1 VTGPGREPTRW
12 PLADGRDL
20 LFFALPGRPPAPVA
34 DRRPLPDRGNR
45 QSELRFD
52 QQTGQWVIIAALRQD
67 RTYKPPPDQCPL
79 CPGPSGQTSEI
90 PAPAYDVV
98 VFENRFPSLSGA
110 GTQPFGLPDTTA
122 DAFVSAPGH
131 GRCEVIC
138 FSSDHTGSFA
148 GLELPHARLVV
159 DAWRNRTADL
169 MARPGICQVF
179 CFENRG
185 EEIGVT
191 LTHPHGQIYGYPY
204 LPPRAAVMLAEAT
217 AYKHRTGRNLFADIL
232 AREVAEGARVVAQTE
247 LFTAF
252 VPFAARWPV
261 EVHIYPNRF
270 VHNLIDLTD
279 LELTDFAQIYLDVLR
294 RFDRLYPTPLPYISA
309 LHQYADTHEQR
320 EGYFHVELM
329 SIRRSATKLKFLAG
343 SESAMDAFIS
353 DVMPESVAERLREV

>member
-1 VTGPGREPTRW
+1 VNNAAQPTRW

-20 LFFALPGRPPAPVA
+20 LFFSLPGHTPAPVP
-34 DRRPLPDRGNR
+34 DQRPLPKRSIQ

-52 QQTGQWVIIAALRQD
+52 SQTGQWVIIAALRQD
-67 RTYKPPPDQCPL
+67 RTYKPPAEACPL
-79 CPGPSGQTSEI
+79 CPGPSGLTSEI
-90 PAPAYDVV
+90 PAPDYDVV

-110 GTQPFGLPDTTA
+110 GSAPFELPAHEDLFTA
-122 DAFVSAPGH
+122 APGH

-148 GLELPHARLVV
+148 DLPPAQARLVV
-159 DAWRNRTADL
+159 EAWRHRTADL
-169 MARPGICQVF
+169 MARPGIANVF

-191 LTHPHGQIYGYPY
+191 LTHPHGQIYGYPFV
-204 LPPRAAVMLAEAT
+204 PPRAAAMLSEAR
-217 AYKHRTGRNLFADIL
+217 AYSDRTGRNLFTDIL
-232 AREVAEGARVVAQTE
+232 AREVADGERIVVRTDS
-247 LFTAF
+247 FTAF

-270 VHNLIDLTD
+270 VHNLT
-279 LELTDFAQIYLDVLR
+279 ELDEQERDGFAQIYTEVLR
-294 RFDRLYPTPLPYISA
+294 RFDRMYSTPLPYISA
-309 LHQYADTHEQR
+309 LHQYADTDDQR

-353 DVMPESVAERLREV
+353 DVTPESVAQRLREL

>member
-1 VTGPGREPTRW
+1 MTAPTRAQ
-12 PLADGRDL
+12 LADGRAV
-20 LFFALPGRPPAPVA
+20 LFFALPGHVPAPVP
-34 DRRPLPDRGNR
+34 DRRPLPPQHAH

-52 QQTGQWVIIAALRQD
+52 RLTGQWVIIAALRQD
-67 RTYKPPPDQCPL
+67 RTYLPPADQCPL
-79 CPGPSGQTSEI
+79 CPGPTGLTTEV
-90 PAPAYDVV
+90 PASDYDVV

-110 GTQPFGLPDTTA
+110 GGLRPAGDGFLA
-122 DAFVSAPGH
+122 APGH

-138 FSSDHTGSFA
+138 FSSNHTGSFTDLPA
-148 GLELPHARLVV
+148 PHARLVV
-159 DAWRNRTADL
+159 EAWRHRTAEL
-169 MARPGICQVF
+169 ASQPGIEQVF

-204 LPPRAAVMLAEAT
+204 LTPRTAIMLHQARE
-217 AYKHRTGRNLFADIL
+217 HRMRHGNNLFEDLL
-232 AREVAEGARVVAQTE
+232 AREVADGSRVIVRTD

-270 VHNLIDLTD
+270 VHNLVDLD
-279 LELTDFAQIYLDVLR
+279 AGELDGFAQIYLDVLR
-294 RFDRLYPTPLPYISA
+294 RFDSMYCGPLPYISA
-309 LHQYADTHEQR
+309 LHQYTDAQP

-329 SIRRSATKLKFLAG
+329 SIRRSASALKYLAA

-353 DVMPESVAERLREV
+353 DVTPESVAERLRGLA